1 LQPSQASIRM
11 LPIIDPNKTLMTEQ
25 KPSRKQQ
32 ILHALAH
39 MLEMNPGARITTA
52 SLAKEVGV
60 SEAALYRHFPSKAKM
75 FEGLIEFIEATIF
88 TRINRIRSE
97 QELTLLR
104 IEQSMTLILTFAE
117 KNPGMCRLLTGDA
130 LSGETERLR
139 ARIAQFFDR
148 LETQFKQILREAEL
162 RDEKSS
168 AIDEGAMAN
177 LLLALVEGRIRQY
190 VRSEF
195 KYKPLENWSAQWQ
208 FLSKSILCEVELA

>member
-1 LQPSQASIRM
+1 
-11 LPIIDPNKTLMTEQ
+11 MTEREQ

-32 ILHALAH
+32 ILQALAH
-39 MLEMNPGARITTA
+39 MLEVNPGARITTA

-97 QELTLLR
+97 QDETLAR
-104 IEQSMTLILTFAE
+104 IEQSTSLILTFAE
-117 KNPGMCRLLTGDA
+117 KNPGICRILTGDA

-139 ARIAQFFDR
+139 ARIAQFFER

-162 RDEKSS
+162 RDVKSS
-168 AIDEGAMAN
+168 RIDEAAMAN
-177 LLLALVEGRIRQY
+177 LVLAIIEGRIRQY

-195 KYKPLENWSAQWQ
+195 KTKPLTHWQEQWTY
-208 FLSKSILCEVELA
+208 LASSMLVETEMA